1 MLGTVLTTL
10 GGDSC
15 LDFDPEKKNNATCLL
30 TDVLSGQ
37 VALPSSTLEG
47 SLTDPGHG
55 RRAGVC
61 GRRDR

>member
-1 MLGTVLTTL
+1 MLGTELTTL